1 MMCSMEVVMYSWQV
15 WKNNRLVG
23 YVLAVS
29 EWEAYRKATD
39 KYGNNLYVY
48 RMHTAN
54 GEKLVKS

>member
-1 MMCSMEVVMYSWQV
+1 MYSWQV

-39 KYGNNLYVY
+39 KYGSNLYVY
-48 RMHTAN
+48 RTHTAN

>member
-1 MMCSMEVVMYSWQV
+1 MYSWQV